1 MHTIIRRLFVAIAAS
16 SVALV
21 TTANGFPNRPIK
33 ILVGFAPGGSTDV
46 VARFYAQK
54 MSEVLKTPVIVD
66 NKPGAGQ
73 MVAIRTVQSAQP
85 DGYTLYLGTASALSQ
100 LPAIRSDLTYSTLKD
115 FSMIGLMATA
125 PGVVLVS
132 PKLQVN
138 SLRELSRLPQA
149 SAGTLNYASSGIGS
163 ASHLQTEY
171 LKQVTGIKMA
181 HIPFKAD
188 ADIMREMYAGTVQ
201 FGLTPAQGAMASIA
215 SGKVKPLAVTGS
227 HRLKSLPNVPSLKE
241 LDFKG
246 IEGIDPYSYY
256 GLVGPSGLPP
266 AVVAKVNEA
275 INKVSSDPAVIK
287 HMQEH
292 LNFEPEVGTPERLRQ
307 FIQADIDKWSA
318 FGKLVKL
325 TE

>member
-1 MHTIIRRLFVAIAAS
+1 MHTTRRQLL
-16 SVALV
+16 VALA
-21 TTANGFPNRPIK
+21 TASLAPAAMASDFPSRPIK

-54 MSEVLKTPVIVD
+54 MSEILKAPVIVD

-73 MVAIRTVQSAQP
+73 MVAIRALQAAQA

-100 LPAIRSDLTYSTLKD
+100 LPAIRSDLSYNTLKD
-115 FSMIGLMATA
+115 FSMVGLMATA

-132 PKLQVN
+132 PKLKVG
-138 SLRELSRLPQA
+138 SLRELARLPEA
-149 SAGTLNYASSGIGS
+149 SAGTLNYASSGVGS

-201 FGLTPAQGAMASIA
+201 FGLTPAQGAMASIS
-215 SGKVKPLAVTGS
+215 SGKVKALAVTGS
-227 HRLKSLPNVPSLKE
+227 HRLKSLPDVPSLKE

-256 GLVGPSGLPP
+256 GLVGPIGLPSD
-266 AVVAKVNEA
+266 VVAKLNSA

-287 HMQEH
+287 QLREH
-292 LNFEPEVGTPERLRQ
+292 LNFEPEVGSPDRLRK
-307 FIQADIDKWSA
+307 FIQADIDKWAA